1 MAIFSQYG
9 QFLAVLAAMVTGS
22 CQPLTSE
29 DMAEMAE
36 VRFVPEVV
44 PAADLLVRSSTEV
57 LCDDGNTLLTLTF
70 DQDEQAVTR
79 SAPVTSLSEYGSF
92 GLFGYQ
98 YASPSP
104 AIVPNLA
111 AGEEVSI
118 SSGRGGYFLWGERY
132 KRFWAYAPFTDGG
145 IAVHSVEGAPSF
157 LISVPADVSD
167 HKDIL
172 VADSGQLEMQV
183 RGTSEVT
190 LRFGHI
196 LAAVRYVIPQGK
208 SPASSWKINTIT
220 LGGIACRGVYSCA
233 SGTWS
238 YLGGTGSCT
247 LEWNHQFAFMDSM
260 RQFDINPS
268 MMLFLIPQSLGGAR
282 IEFDLTV
289 GGSHKVVGASL
300 PDSAALV
307 AGKILTINLDLS
319 HYQ

>member
-1 MAIFSQYG
+1 MAIFSQYR
-9 QFLAVLAAMVTGS
+9 QLLAVLAAMVTAS
-22 CQPLTSE
+22 CQSLPAE
-29 DMAEMAE
+29 DVAEMAE

-44 PAADLLVRSSTEV
+44 PAADVLARSSEEV
-57 LCDDGNTLLTLTF
+57 LCDDGNTVLTLTF
-70 DQDEQAVTR
+70 DQDGPAATR
-79 SAPVTSLSEYGSF
+79 SAPVTSLSAYGSF

-104 AIVPNLA
+104 SIVPNLA
-111 AGEEVSI
+111 GGEEVSI
-118 SSGRGGYFLWGERY
+118 SSGGAEYFLWGERY
-132 KRFWAYAPFTDGG
+132 KRFWAYAPFRDGT
-145 IAVHSVEGAPSF
+145 IAVQSVEGAPSF
-157 LISVPADVSD
+157 VVSVPADVSD
-167 HKDIL
+167 QKDIL
-172 VADSGQLEMQV
+172 VADSGQLELQS
-183 RGTSEVT
+183 RSASEVT

-233 SGTWS
+233 GGTWS
-238 YLGGTGSCT
+238 SLGGTGSCT

-282 IEFDLTV
+282 IELDLTV
-289 GGSHKVVGASL
+289 SGSHKVVGAAL
-300 PDSAALV
+300 PASAALV
-307 AGKILTINLDLS
+307 AGRILTINLDLS